1 MERAMQGLDKIWIV
15 DDEPS
20 VRFPIYTRGNAGEVF
35 PNVVTPLT
43 GSLFAEASV
52 TAQTALFLELGFIVP
67 GDLEAGAAPLTGVFG
82 GYLYLNLSIGRLAG
96 ARSPGLTPHAIDTQL
111 YGTFGAPPY
120 VRQHGDRSLVA
131 TARILRGLVRTLRHP
146 DVGYVDDVMREALE
160 WTATLPDVSSASD
173 RALLDLVP
181 TFPARI
187 ERLFVALLRASTLS
201 GTGRGIAEELLK
213 RGGDGIQ
220 LVNRLTSGLGTI
232 DSALPAQRLWDL
244 GRLVAADEGLTAAF
258 DDGVVR
264 VGERIRHMRSDAANT
279 FADEFDSFLADHGH
293 RGPDEYEFAS
303 PTWATRPEIAYAA
316 IDRLRRAPPERSPRI
331 AQDRLAIE
339 RESALAGATGS
350 VPRPLRP
357 VFRRGL
363 AAAIVGAAA
372 RERAKDAFVR
382 ELSGMRA
389 VLDELA
395 VRGQARGGPADR
407 RDCYLVTTGELESF
421 VRDPSGFADVIAE
434 RAARRDF
441 LQARVPPFW
450 FEGRIPHP
458 DSWQP
463 RGGPSQGVR
472 FAGMLS
478 GIGVCGGVAS
488 GPARVILD
496 PADPRDIQ
504 PGEILVAPIT
514 DPAWTPLFLSAAA
527 VVVDV
532 GAQQSHAAI
541 VARELGI
548 PAVVSVTGAS
558 QTIADGTW
566 LDVDGD
572 RGLVTVHAVS

>member
-1 MERAMQGLDKIWIV
+1 MDGTAKIWIV

-43 GSLFAEASV
+43 GSLFAAATV

-67 GDLEAGAAPLTGVFG
+67 GDLEAGVAPLTGVFG

-96 ARSPGLTPHAIDTQL
+96 ARSPGLTPDAIDTQL
-111 YGTFGAPPY
+111 YGTYGAPPY
-120 VRQHGDRSLVA
+120 VRQRGDRNLVA

-146 DVGYVDDVMREALE
+146 DVGYVDDVMRDAVG
-160 WTATLPDVSSASD
+160 WIATLPEIAASSD
-173 RALLDLVP
+173 RVLLDLVP

-187 ERLFVALLRASTLS
+187 EQLFVALLRASTMS

-213 RGGDGIQ
+213 RGGDGVQ

-244 GRLVAADEGLTAAF
+244 GRLVAADQGLTAAF
-258 DDGVVR
+258 DDGVEGVA
-264 VGERIRHMRSDAANT
+264 ERIGRLGSDAANI
-279 FADEFDSFLADHGH
+279 FEHEFDSFLADHGH

-303 PTWATRPEIAYAA
+303 PTWGTRPEIAFAA
-316 IDRLRRAPPERSPRI
+316 VDRLRHAPPERSPRI
-331 AQDRLAIE
+331 AQERLAIE
-339 RESALAGATGS
+339 RESALAEAERS
-350 VPRPLRP
+350 VARPLRP
-357 VFRRGL
+357 VLRRGL

-382 ELSGMRA
+382 ELSAMRA

-395 VRGQARGGPADR
+395 VRAQARGGPADR
-407 RDCYLVTTGELESF
+407 RDCYLVTTGELDEF
-421 VRDPSGFADVIAE
+421 VRDPTGFADVLAE
-434 RAARRDF
+434 RAGRRDF
-441 LQARVPPFW
+441 LQERVPPFW
-450 FEGRIPHP
+450 FDGSIPDP
-458 DSWQP
+458 DSWEL
-463 RGGPSQGVR
+463 RDDPSHGAR
-472 FAGMLS
+472 FVGTLH
-478 GIGVCGGVAS
+478 GIGVCGGVAA

-496 PADPRDIQ
+496 PADPRDLQ
-504 PGEILVAPIT
+504 PGDILVAPIT

-558 QTIADGTW
+558 RIIADGTW

-572 RGLVTVHAVS
+572 RGVVTVHSTP

>member
-1 MERAMQGLDKIWIV
+1 MDGAAKIWIV
-15 DDEPS
+15 DDVPS

-43 GSLFAEASV
+43 GSLFAAASV
-52 TAQTALFLELGFIVP
+52 SAQTALFLELGFIVP
-67 GDLEAGAAPLTGVFG
+67 SDLEDGAAPLTGVFG

-96 ARSPGLTPHAIDTQL
+96 ARSPGLTPDAIDTQL

-120 VRQHGDRSLVA
+120 VRQRGDRNLLA
-131 TARILRGLVRTLRHP
+131 TARIMRGLVGTLRRP
-146 DVGYVDDVMREALE
+146 EAGYVDDVMRDAVA
-160 WTATLPDVSSASD
+160 WVTALPDTSSASD
-173 RALLDLVP
+173 RTLLDLVP

-187 ERLFVALLRASTLS
+187 ERLFVALLRASTMS
-201 GTGRGIAEELLK
+201 GTGRGLAEELLK
-213 RGGDGIQ
+213 RSDNGIHV
-220 LVNRLTSGLGTI
+220 VNRLTAGLGTI
-232 DSALPAQRLWDL
+232 DSALPAERLWDL
-244 GRLVAADEGLTAAF
+244 GRLVAADERLTAAF
-258 DDGVVR
+258 DGGVAGVA
-264 VGERIRHMRSDAANT
+264 ERIGRFGSEAAND
-279 FADEFDSFLADHGH
+279 FEREFDAFLADHGH

-316 IDRLRRAPPERSPRI
+316 VDRLRHAPSDRSPRI
-331 AQDRLAIE
+331 AQERMAIE
-339 RESALAGATGS
+339 RESAMAGALRS
-350 VPRPLRP
+350 VARPLRS
-357 VFRRGL
+357 VLRRGL

-389 VLDELA
+389 VLGELA
-395 VRGQARGGPADR
+395 ARAQARGGPTDR
-407 RDCYLVTTGELESF
+407 RDCYLVTTGELEAF
-421 VRDPSGFADVIAE
+421 VGDPTRFVDVIVE
-434 RAARRDF
+434 RAKQRDF

-450 FEGRIPHP
+450 FDGRIPHP
-458 DSWQP
+458 DSWELRASHSHVDP
-463 RGGPSQGVR
+463 FSGT
-472 FAGMLS
+472 LH

-504 PGEILVAPIT
+504 PGDVLVAPIT

-558 QTIADGTW
+558 RMISDGTR

-572 RGLVTVHAVS
+572 RGVVTVHPTP

>member
-1 MERAMQGLDKIWIV
+1 MMSSDKIWIV

-67 GDLEAGAAPLTGVFG
+67 RDLEAGAAPLTGVFG

-96 ARSPGLTPHAIDTQL
+96 ARSPGLTPDAIDTQL
-111 YGTFGAPPY
+111 YGTYGAPAY
-120 VRQHGDRSLVA
+120 VRRPGDRSLIA
-131 TARILRGLVRTLRHP
+131 TARILRGLVRTLRRP
-146 DVGYVDDVMREALE
+146 DVGYVDVGMRDAVG
-160 WTATLPDVSSASD
+160 WVAALPDIAAASD
-173 RALLDLVP
+173 RELLDLVL

-187 ERLFVALLRASTLS
+187 ERLFVALLRASTMS

-213 RGGDGIQ
+213 RSGDATQ
-220 LVNRLTSGLGTI
+220 LVNRLTAGLGTI
-232 DSALPAQRLWDL
+232 ESALPAQRLWDL
-244 GRLVAADEGLTAAF
+244 GRLVAADAGLTAAF
-258 DDGVVR
+258 DAGVAG
-264 VGERIRHMRSDAANT
+264 VGERIARLGSDAART
-279 FADEFDSFLADHGH
+279 FEHEFDSFLADHGH

-303 PTWATRPEIAYAA
+303 PPWATRPEIAFAA
-316 IDRLRRAPPERSPRI
+316 VDRLRHAPVERSPRL
-331 AQDRLAIE
+331 AQERLAIE
-339 RESALAGATGS
+339 RESATAGALRS
-350 VPRPLRP
+350 VARPMRP
-357 VFRRGL
+357 VLRRGL

-372 RERAKDAFVR
+372 RERAKDGFVR
-382 ELSGMRA
+382 ELAGMRA
-389 VLDELA
+389 VLDELVTRA
-395 VRGQARGGPADR
+395 QARGGPADR
-407 RDCYLVTTGELESF
+407 RDCYLVTTGELEEF
-421 VRDPSGFADVIAE
+421 VDDPTRFADAIVE
-434 RAARRDF
+434 RAAQRDL

-450 FEGRIPHP
+450 FEGRIPP
-458 DSWQP
+458 PESWELRATSHGEP
-463 RGGPSQGVR
+463 FSGTLR
-472 FAGMLS
+472 

-504 PGEILVAPIT
+504 PGDILVAPIT

-558 QTIADGTW
+558 HTIADGTW

-572 RGLVTVHAVS
+572 RGVVTVHPAR

>member
-1 MERAMQGLDKIWIV
+1 MSRRDRIWIV

-52 TAQTALFLELGFIVP
+52 TAQTELFLELGFIVP
-67 GDLEAGAAPLTGVFG
+67 RDLEAGAAPLTAVFG

-96 ARSPGLTPHAIDTQL
+96 ARSPGLTPDAIDTQL
-111 YGTFGAPPY
+111 YGTYGAPPY
-120 VRQHGDRSLVA
+120 VRRPGDRSLIA
-131 TARILRGLVRTLRHP
+131 TARILRGLVRTLRNP
-146 DVGYVDDVMREALE
+146 DVGYVDDVMRDAVG
-160 WTATLPDVSSASD
+160 WIAALPDIAATSD

-187 ERLFVALLRASTLS
+187 ERLFVALLRASTMS

-213 RGGDGIQ
+213 RGGNGTQ
-220 LVNRLTSGLGTI
+220 LVNRLTAGLGTI
-232 DSALPAQRLWDL
+232 ESALPARRLWDL
-244 GRLVAADEGLTAAF
+244 GRLVAADDGLTAAF
-258 DDGVVR
+258 DAGVAG
-264 VGERIRHMRSDAANT
+264 VGERIGRLRSDAANA
-279 FADEFDSFLADHGH
+279 FEHEFDSFLADHGH

-303 PTWATRPEIAYAA
+303 PTWATRPEIAFAA
-316 IDRLRRAPPERSPRI
+316 VDRLRHAPLERSPHF
-331 AQDRLAIE
+331 AHE
-339 RESALAGATGS
+339 RLAGAREAETAGALRS
-350 VPRPLRP
+350 VARPLRP
-357 VFRRGL
+357 VLRRGL

-389 VLDELA
+389 VLDELVA
-395 VRGQARGGPADR
+395 RAQTRGGPADR
-407 RDCYLVTTGELESF
+407 RDCYLVTTGELEEF
-421 VRDPSGFADVIAE
+421 VDDPSRFAGAIAE
-434 RAARRDF
+434 RAARRDL

-450 FEGRIPHP
+450 FEGSIPHP
-458 DSWQP
+458 DSWELRNDP
-463 RGGPSQGVR
+463 LHGAPFTG
-472 FAGMLS
+472 ALH

-504 PGEILVAPIT
+504 PGDVLVAPIT
-514 DPAWTPLFLSAAA
+514 DPAWTPLFLGAAA

-558 QTIADGTW
+558 QTIADGAW

-572 RGLVTVHAVS
+572 RGVVTVSPAR